1 MKATVVGLVT
11 PHVLR
16 VVDLANQAET
26 GTNVDWYVRGAVT
39 RTLSDF
45 DQHYNWPELASAY
58 IEGLERAVAEAPKG
72 REQYI
77 RVLRTAL
84 AAART
89 APRG

>member
-26 GTNVDWYVRGAVT
+26 GTNVDWYVRGAVS
-39 RTLSDF
+39 RSLSDF
-45 DQHYNWPELASAY
+45 DQHYNGPELAKAY
-58 IEGLERAVAEAPKG
+58 VEGLERASTEAPKG
-72 REQYI
+72 REHYV
-77 RVLRTAL
+77 RVLRAAL

-89 APRG
+89 PPRG